1 MSASP
6 RTVALVL
13 HWSRPDLT
21 AASVEALARSRP
33 LPSILV
39 VDNGSASPPPA
50 YPGRAAEQC
59 SLLSLRRNAGF
70 AGGMNAGV
78 AWALTRGFE
87 FLWLLNDD
95 VRVTPGA
102 HGKLID
108 AARREPALW
117 TPCLDGGDGRQQ
129 HVGGSVSLDGS
140 GLRLADAAAF
150 DSLNDGIRWVTGTA
164 LFVPAALARRLGPLD
179 DRFFAY
185 WEDVDWSVRASRMG
199 IPVAVERDAVVVH
212 RPTEA
217 APARSAGRHFLT
229 ARNEFLFARKH
240 VAPSAWDEALPRI
253 AARQLRF
260 AGWLERRGQLRLAR
274 AVVSGGLSGLRG
286 RTGPPRHTWL
296 PAPLARVLL
305 SRSLEF
311 ASRLERLAVERASL
325 PARPRWSSR
334 VGLRGD
340 SLQRPGL

>member
-1 MSASP
+1 VSASP

-33 LPSILV
+33 PPSILV
-39 VDNGSASPPPA
+39 VDNGSKSPPPA
-50 YPGRAAEQC
+50 DPGRAASC
-59 SLLSLRRNAGF
+59 SLLSLPRNGGF
-70 AGGMNAGV
+70 AGGMNAGI
-78 AWALTRGFE
+78 AWALSRGFE

-95 VRVTPGA
+95 VTVAPDA
-102 HGKLID
+102 HAKLLE

-117 TPCLDGGDGRQQ
+117 TPCLAGDDGRQQ
-129 HVGGSVSLDGS
+129 HIGGSVGLDGS
-140 GLRLADAAAF
+140 GVRLADAAAF
-150 DSLNDGIRWVTGTA
+150 DSLNEGIRWVTGTA

-185 WEDVDWSVRASRMG
+185 WEDVDWSVRASRAG
-199 IPVAVERDAVVVH
+199 IPVAVHRDAAVVH

-260 AGWLERRGQLRLAR
+260 AGWLERRGRPRLAR
-274 AVVSGGLSGLRG
+274 AVLTGGLSGMRG

-296 PAPLARVLL
+296 PASLARVLL

-311 ASRLERLAVERASL
+311 ASRLERLAVEPASL
-325 PARPRWSSR
+325 PARARSWSR
-334 VGLRGD
+334 IAFRGA
-340 SLQRPGL
+340 SPARPGH